1 MLLKNS
7 TLIINDKSNLILNL
21 KNAEF
26 SNFGYNKNIISG
38 EIFDKKFKIKVNDD
52 LDNLDFKLINSGISA
67 EIDFKANNLN
77 DSLAGIFKSKILNT
91 NIKFEFDY
99 NNKILRIYNSFLET
113 KIFLLKIIVKLH

>member
-99 NNKILRIYNSFLET
+99 NNKILRIYNSFLRN